1 MLGINYLLNMRVDLI
16 KFGNILISRQ
26 AGKEALA
33 AFQPSLKSISPD
45 ENLEINFSEV
55 ITFSP
60 SWGDEFLTP
69 LQNQFKDRLTLTNIS
84 DNPSIIESLKI
95 IEQTSHLPFKIA

>member
-1 MLGINYLLNMRVDLI
+1 MRVELK
-16 KFGNILISRQ
+16 KFGTTLISRQ

-33 AFQPSLKSISPD
+33 AFRSVLAQVKPNEI
-45 ENLEINFSEV
+45 LEVDFSGV

-69 LQNQFKDRLTLTNIS
+69 LLNQFGDRFVLLPS
-84 DNPSIIESLKI
+84 DNPSVRITIELLEKT
-95 IEQTSHLPFKIA
+95 QNKKFKQA

>member
-1 MLGINYLLNMRVDLI
+1 MRVELK
-16 KFGNILISRQ
+16 KFGTTLISRQ

-33 AFQPSLKSISPD
+33 AFQSILAQAKPD
-45 ENLEINFSEV
+45 EILEIDFEGV

-69 LQNQFKDRLTLTNIS
+69 LLNQFGDRLVLSPS
-84 DNPSIIESLKI
+84 DNPSVKITIELLEKT
-95 IEQTSHLPFKIA
+95 QNKKFKQA